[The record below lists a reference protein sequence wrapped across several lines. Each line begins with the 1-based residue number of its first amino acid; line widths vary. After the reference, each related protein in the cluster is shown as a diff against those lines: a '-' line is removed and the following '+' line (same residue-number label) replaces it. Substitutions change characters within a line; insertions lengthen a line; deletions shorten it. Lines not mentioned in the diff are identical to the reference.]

1 MVREERSEKVAG
13 QRPLRVGEALRH
25 ALAEVLERGDL
36 RDPDLQGVPVTV
48 TEVRVTPDLRSA
60 VIFILP
66 LGGGK
71 VAPALAALTRATP
84 YLRGVLAR
92 MLRLKFA
99 PSLRF
104 RADQSFDEASRI
116 AALLRDPRVAAD
128 LGADAE
134 DSRDSKDKS
143 KASKT
148 SGGSDENGR

>member
-1 MVREERSEKVAG
+1 MRREEQSTKAIG

-25 ALAEVLERGDL
+25 ALAEILERGDL
-36 RDPDLQGVPVTV
+36 RDPDLQGAPITV
-48 TEVRVTPDLRSA
+48 TEVRMSPDLRAA

-71 VAPALAALTRATP
+71 VEAALAALTRATP

-104 RADQSFDEASRI
+104 RADQSFDEANRI
-116 AALLRDPRVAAD
+116 TALLRDPRVAAD
-128 LGADAE
+128 LGPRSSGASEGNDKFE
-134 DSRDSKDKS
+134 SRE
-143 KASKT
+143 T
-148 SGGSDENGR
+148 PNGPDPDGR